1 MGQCVESVS
10 GHTVWGKNTQKSTKT
25 PKPAIRSKKM
35 HPPNLEHLNGSFPF
49 FPQQPLDH
57 IEENPSPVRKLWVSW
72 DHHGI
77 HLGFL
82 DTHGKYA

>member
-1 MGQCVESVS
+1 VDTLFGEKI
-10 GHTVWGKNTQKSTKT
+10 HKNQ
-25 PKPAIRSKKM
+25 PKHQNLQFKPKKM

-57 IEENPSPVRKLWVSW
+57 IEENPGPVRKLWVSW

-82 DTHGKYA
+82 DTLRA